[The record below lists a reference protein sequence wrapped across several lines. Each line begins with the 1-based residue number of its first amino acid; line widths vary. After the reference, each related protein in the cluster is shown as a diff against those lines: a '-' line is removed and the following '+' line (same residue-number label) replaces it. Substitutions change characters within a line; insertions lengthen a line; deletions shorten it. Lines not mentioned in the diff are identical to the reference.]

1 MSYGLYLS
9 AAGANVQSHRLEVL
23 SHNLANINTPGF
35 KPHMAVLQSRPSQA
49 IEDGTALAGSGTVD
63 DISGGVGIKP
73 TVTQFNQGA
82 VRQTGNRTDLAIKDS
97 DSFFSVTHDGKQL
110 LTRSGNFLFDS
121 SGTLV
126 TPNGDAVRS
135 TGGGPITINP
145 ALPYEVSDDGSVVQA
160 GERQQVMLVKPRA
173 LGDLSRVG
181 ENLFEPLT
189 PVSEVPN
196 NKRSIIS
203 GALESSGVEPTGAM
217 MQLIE
222 ASRVY
227 EANIRM
233 IQTQDE
239 SMGQLI
245 GRMLRQS

>member
-9 AAGANVQSHRLEVL
+9 AAGANAQSHRLEVL

-35 KPHMAVLQSRPSQA
+35 KPHMALLQSRPSQA

-82 VRQTGNRTDLAIKDS
+82 VRHTGNRTDLAINDN
-97 DSFFSVTHDGKQL
+97 DSFFAIEHEGKQL

-121 SGTLV
+121 RGTLV
-126 TPNGDAVRS
+126 TPNGDSVRS
-135 TGGGPITINP
+135 TNGSPITINP
-145 ALPYEVSDDGSVVQA
+145 ALSYEVSDDGAIVQGGA
-160 GERQQVMLVKPRA
+160 RQQVLLVKPRA

-181 ENLFEPLT
+181 ENLFESLT

-196 NKRSIIS
+196 NQRSIVS
-203 GALESSGVEPTGAM
+203 GALESSAVEPTGAM

-233 IQTQDE
+233 IQSQDE